1 MNITLPC
8 RHVFTVRELD
18 SITCIHEFYEQDSGG
33 IWTKPT
39 IPKTSGVRNRPMC
52 PRCGGNID
60 SLRYGRVL
68 KNSNDSILQHNIAC
82 NLSERLSK
90 AQEMWSES
98 RKELEKRVISTIR
111 SFGTTSIP
119 IPSENTRQTLRQR
132 TESAVPKGCP
142 TTLDL
147 VQNIGKFHGFPPR
160 HTKAWRKAVEDIS
173 ETYRTAYDVACEP
186 DPSAQA
192 YDRSIFRLYREELNK
207 SGGTADP
214 TTDPVEKRRQQLA
227 SDAAHIAIGQLRPRS
242 SDRFKAEAFW
252 MTIEILVTLGLAI
265 SKACDESQDR
275 RGANAICWD
284 NIAAYFLSQACKD
297 AETALSMA
305 EKSRSPNKI
314 VQCQLLILQIQYEV
328 AAHKCRLA
336 IRSELLLNPERR
348 DEYLDMCT
356 HGVMNVQNLRVTVPQ
371 DYQGRA
377 RRESAA
383 GVNTTRADWVREHF
397 IEPTQNILDAWN
409 NLDLIIDVN
418 MPGWRR
424 EDANAERLIYW
435 KPIVQEA
442 AASRRKCHT
451 ERFNQC
457 SRGHPYVKGECHV
470 SVGVGLQL
478 LGVLDEEE
486 DSLELPA
493 AHIARQT
500 QEDGPSTP
508 TQQTF
513 RDASS
518 RPEDSTASNFPG
530 LSNDSFSV
538 AGTNHSP
545 GQTHN
550 LLRQYVDDSFRFST
564 VAQVYRFVSL
574 LCNASTRNSSWTLEE
589 GQPQGNGILRL
600 GDAIRFPAENNGP
613 WSFQRGYIPILTYLS
628 SDWVTKSRIN
638 TEVNAL
644 YGLVHNEFPI
654 IRNTIETHMQRLM
667 AARSFNDGPQ
677 PLSGKQVFKVI
688 FVTLFEYLTRI
699 KEATIKNPDIRDLA
713 EQMGRWFDE
722 WVTALRF
729 GSSFSD
735 ECNTYD
741 EDKRQLVINN
751 IRADKERVLR
761 IVQREKV
768 VLVTREERPSRQGA
782 TTEGLIATLQRNC
795 DYDGP
800 GERREKGPRHDNDKV
815 SISDIRVAPTNE
827 ELACY
832 DDPFL
837 PGNFA
842 EAPHFYDSKSVER
855 LIDVQFRLLREELI
869 APIRMATQLIMS
881 DLRKPD
887 DATTILSKLIK
898 DGGGRY
904 RAPANTQES
913 VIFSVFPNVT
923 FQPLSLNNRGTSVG
937 IEFDTPPGKARD
949 KQTQPRVEYW
959 EQVSKKRLMLGG
971 LVALVWKD
979 LTGSVDIYVGT
990 VASTPRD
997 LAEAAKKS
1005 KDRIALRVSFFDAAA
1020 ELRIVQSLQN
1030 RQNHGTKILIEAP
1043 VFYEGIRPFLEALKA
1058 DPARLPFAQYLVHQS
1073 EIELQQTMIAAPL
1086 YSRTPGF
1093 SFELKDLF
1101 SSSAGVPTLRM
1112 STTNPDS
1119 VANARNRLRNSRLD
1133 PSQAEAVID
1142 SLTREV
1148 SLIQGPP
1155 GTGKSYTGLELIRV
1169 LIKNQISPILL
1180 VAYTNHALDHMLKG
1194 ILDADIT
1201 KNLIRLGSR
1210 SAVDERLASFSLDE
1224 AEKISTKS
1232 RLDRNI
1238 NAAYRE
1244 MRAAEAEMSGLMQKI
1259 TERQIPQEHME
1270 DCILSSYPFH
1280 YEELFSNMPSWISTL
1295 VSNAAEADGEWETVG
1310 KTEQDLSV
1318 INYWATGRD
1327 LQFLEG
1333 PKEDKPQNKQK
1344 QKSDGG
1350 SSNKFG
1356 ALADGGSSKK
1366 GKASLSG
1373 LAAQHQAFLLDF
1385 LSQHGLHQVPAIP
1398 RTARPL
1404 EALKE
1409 DPMVWSMSLTERN
1422 TLYDIWYATASESI
1436 RESQI
1441 EDFENLRKKHAA
1453 ARQSFE
1459 EIKEQ
1464 GKVNILRRSHI
1475 IGCTTTGAA
1484 KVVSLLSGVEP
1495 KVMIVEE
1502 AGQVLESHIL
1512 ASLVESV
1519 QHIIMIGDPLQLR
1532 PKLATDNPHTGHI
1545 WKFDQSLMERLS
1557 KSGFP
1562 MSQIDVQRRMRPAI
1576 STLIRRSLYPNLKDH
1591 ELVKRYPDVYGMRK
1605 NVFFIDMIY
1614 DLVLH
1619 LLRQGTYNKEGNI
1632 VVLAAY
1638 LGQIPKIRQ
1647 RLRDIVTTIVDER
1660 DAELLEQHGIED
1672 EETTTVQEVKVSKHV
1687 LIRTLDNF
1695 QGEEGEVV
1703 ILSLVRNSGTPF
1715 DGHVSSLQ
1723 YTGGRSTIGFLRS
1736 KNRTNVG
1743 LSRAK
1748 HGMYIFGNAPE
1759 LARASDMWATILQ
1772 ELHQSGSIGDGLPI
1786 TCQRHPDYV
1795 EWVDACGHA
1804 LNLYPAAM
1812 CALSR
1817 YDQSHNF
1824 KPYANGVENH
1834 VSVCVPSITHA
1845 IESAGSARRLL
1856 ETADS
1861 QFEMSNCRVGIYT
1874 RLLHAISLVC
1884 QKKSSVLPKSKSN
1897 FHLASTKQ
1905 RCLAAKIQ
1913 PHTRAKNHAE
1923 LASRVALNHVRPNVE
1938 HARNLVHRILEGHEL
1953 DVLRGLNIQN
1963 IFVVAFYAVGIHAK
1977 TNASKGI
1984 PVRVHAKKSVVKYAP
1999 MAHVVSH
2006 ARHLATPVCSL
2017 APGTVN
2023 IYNARLLAEWHA
2035 HDFPATKNAPIFC
2048 DAVIPVPQCVANLVL
2063 DKHVDL
2069 EDDGSLDSM
2078 TITLPCGHVFTV
2090 ETLDGITSLGDFY
2103 EKDGD
2108 GKWVKSI
2115 TPDDTG
2121 EIRTRPVC
2129 PSCRGNIDSRRY
2141 GRVCKNSNLAILQ
2154 HNTAS
2159 SLSRR
2164 LATVEAK
2171 IATVRERIDKSV
2183 IDAIKSCKP
2192 EGPDQTITTEA
2203 RREMVDK
2210 RDITLARE
2218 HERPTPAE
2226 VIEEID
2232 KFHGFAENYAK
2243 SWKGGIKVAIE
2254 SYRVARQITC
2264 ERDPAVQAYEASLSQ
2279 LYREELDRFGVDLSL
2294 GAPRDVEQQ
2303 ALRVARAKIGQ
2314 LPPRASL
2321 RFVVEAFWIT
2331 VDILMQLGVAV
2342 SKASDEV
2349 RIRDNTG
2356 TEHHQWEQLAEFIL
2370 DRAAKD
2376 AETAYKLANNSES
2389 WNKAI
2394 KCQVF
2399 VLQTHYELAA
2409 HQCRVAIGKGALS
2422 DSNVKAELVD
2432 MCRQGIKHI
2441 KGLQTSIPQEYSSRW
2456 GPRERQNKLAWANTN
2471 FVQPSNVI
2479 LESWETLKRSAKGG
2493 TWYQEV
2499 TNAERS
2505 AIMRAMMQ
2513 GAGHDRLWHTGHFYQ
2528 CPNGHP
2534 YVIGECGGA
2543 MQVSTCPEC
2552 GAAIGGSHHQSLAG
2566 NTHANEFVNLARQGG
2581 VEDAGWEW
2589 GPGRRR

>member
-1 MNITLPC
+1 
-8 RHVFTVRELD
+8 
-18 SITCIHEFYEQDSGG
+18 
-33 IWTKPT
+33 
-39 IPKTSGVRNRPMC
+39 
-52 PRCGGNID
+52 
-60 SLRYGRVL
+60 
-68 KNSNDSILQHNIAC
+68 
-82 NLSERLSK
+82 
-90 AQEMWSES
+90 
-98 RKELEKRVISTIR
+98 
-111 SFGTTSIP
+111 
-119 IPSENTRQTLRQR
+119 
-132 TESAVPKGCP
+132 
-142 TTLDL
+142 
-147 VQNIGKFHGFPPR
+147 
-160 HTKAWRKAVEDIS
+160 
-173 ETYRTAYDVACEP
+173 
-186 DPSAQA
+186 
-192 YDRSIFRLYREELNK
+192 
-207 SGGTADP
+207 
-214 TTDPVEKRRQQLA
+214 
-227 SDAAHIAIGQLRPRS
+227 
-242 SDRFKAEAFW
+242 
-252 MTIEILVTLGLAI
+252 
-265 SKACDESQDR
+265 
-275 RGANAICWD
+275 
-284 NIAAYFLSQACKD
+284 
-297 AETALSMA
+297 
-305 EKSRSPNKI
+305 
-314 VQCQLLILQIQYEV
+314 
-328 AAHKCRLA
+328 
-336 IRSELLLNPERR
+336 
-348 DEYLDMCT
+348 
-356 HGVMNVQNLRVTVPQ
+356 
-371 DYQGRA
+371 
-377 RRESAA
+377 
-383 GVNTTRADWVREHF
+383 
-397 IEPTQNILDAWN
+397 
-409 NLDLIIDVN
+409 
-418 MPGWRR
+418 
-424 EDANAERLIYW
+424 
-435 KPIVQEA
+435 
-442 AASRRKCHT
+442 
-451 ERFNQC
+451 
-457 SRGHPYVKGECHV
+457 
-470 SVGVGLQL
+470 
-478 LGVLDEEE
+478 
-486 DSLELPA
+486 
-493 AHIARQT
+493 
-500 QEDGPSTP
+500 
-508 TQQTF
+508 
-513 RDASS
+513 
-518 RPEDSTASNFPG
+518 
-530 LSNDSFSV
+530 
-538 AGTNHSP
+538 
-545 GQTHN
+545 
-550 LLRQYVDDSFRFST
+550 
-564 VAQVYRFVSL
+564 
-574 LCNASTRNSSWTLEE
+574 
-589 GQPQGNGILRL
+589 
-600 GDAIRFPAENNGP
+600 
-613 WSFQRGYIPILTYLS
+613 
-628 SDWVTKSRIN
+628 
-638 TEVNAL
+638 
-644 YGLVHNEFPI
+644 
-654 IRNTIETHMQRLM
+654 MQRLM

-741 EDKRQLVINN
+741 EDKRQL
-751 IRADKERVLR
+751 
-761 IVQREKV
+761 REKV

-913 VIFSVFPNVT
+913 VIFS
-923 FQPLSLNNRGTSVG
+923 TSVG

-1101 SSSAGVPTLRM
+1101 SPSAGVPTLRM

-1356 ALADGGSSKK
+1356 ALADGGSTKK
-1366 GKASLSG
+1366 GKASSSG

-1398 RTARPL
+1398 QTARPL

-1475 IGCTTTGAA
+1475 MA
-1484 KVVSLLSGVEP
+1484 VQQQGVEP

-1532 PKLATDNPHTGHI
+1532 PSVNSYKLATDNPHTGHI

-1562 MSQIDVQRRMRPAI
+1562 MSQIDEQGTLRRAF
-1576 STLIRRSLYPNLKDH
+1576 RRSLYPNLKDH
-1591 ELVKRYPDVYGMRK
+1591 ELVKRYPDVYGMHK
-1605 NVFFIDMIY
+1605 NVFFARD
-1614 DLVLH
+1614 
-1619 LLRQGTYNKEGNI
+1619 YNKEGNI

-1672 EETTTVQEVKVSKHV
+1672 EETTTVQESKSRSTS
-1687 LIRTLDNF
+1687 LF
-1695 QGEEGEVV
+1695 GEEGEVV

-1759 LARASDMWATILQ
+1759 LARERYVGTILQ
-1772 ELHQSGSIGDGLPI
+1772 ELHHQAVLEMGCPLHVTATQIM
-1786 TCQRHPDYV
+1786 
-1795 EWVDACGHA
+1795 W
-1804 LNLYPAAM
+1804 
-1812 CALSR
+1812 
-1817 YDQSHNF
+1817 
-1824 KPYANGVENH
+1824 NG
-1834 VSVCVPSITHA
+1834 
-1845 IESAGSARRLL
+1845 
-1856 ETADS
+1856 
-1861 QFEMSNCRVGIYT
+1861 
-1874 RLLHAISLVC
+1874 
-1884 QKKSSVLPKSKSN
+1884 
-1897 FHLASTKQ
+1897 
-1905 RCLAAKIQ
+1905 LAA
-1913 PHTRAKNHAE
+1913 R
-1923 LASRVALNHVRPNVE
+1923 
-1938 HARNLVHRILEGHEL
+1938 
-1953 DVLRGLNIQN
+1953 
-1963 IFVVAFYAVGIHAK
+1963 
-1977 TNASKGI
+1977 
-1984 PVRVHAKKSVVKYAP
+1984 
-1999 MAHVVSH
+1999 
-2006 ARHLATPVCSL
+2006 
-2017 APGTVN
+2017 
-2023 IYNARLLAEWHA
+2023 
-2035 HDFPATKNAPIFC
+2035 
-2048 DAVIPVPQCVANLVL
+2048 
-2063 DKHVDL
+2063 
-2069 EDDGSLDSM
+2069 
-2078 TITLPCGHVFTV
+2078 
-2090 ETLDGITSLGDFY
+2090 
-2103 EKDGD
+2103 
-2108 GKWVKSI
+2108 
-2115 TPDDTG
+2115 
-2121 EIRTRPVC
+2121 
-2129 PSCRGNIDSRRY
+2129 
-2141 GRVCKNSNLAILQ
+2141 
-2154 HNTAS
+2154 
-2159 SLSRR
+2159 
-2164 LATVEAK
+2164 
-2171 IATVRERIDKSV
+2171 
-2183 IDAIKSCKP
+2183 
-2192 EGPDQTITTEA
+2192 
-2203 RREMVDK
+2203 
-2210 RDITLARE
+2210 
-2218 HERPTPAE
+2218 
-2226 VIEEID
+2226 
-2232 KFHGFAENYAK
+2232 
-2243 SWKGGIKVAIE
+2243 
-2254 SYRVARQITC
+2254 
-2264 ERDPAVQAYEASLSQ
+2264 
-2279 LYREELDRFGVDLSL
+2279 
-2294 GAPRDVEQQ
+2294 
-2303 ALRVARAKIGQ
+2303 
-2314 LPPRASL
+2314 
-2321 RFVVEAFWIT
+2321 
-2331 VDILMQLGVAV
+2331 
-2342 SKASDEV
+2342 
-2349 RIRDNTG
+2349 
-2356 TEHHQWEQLAEFIL
+2356 
-2370 DRAAKD
+2370 
-2376 AETAYKLANNSES
+2376 
-2389 WNKAI
+2389 
-2394 KCQVF
+2394 
-2399 VLQTHYELAA
+2399 
-2409 HQCRVAIGKGALS
+2409 
-2422 DSNVKAELVD
+2422 
-2432 MCRQGIKHI
+2432 
-2441 KGLQTSIPQEYSSRW
+2441 
-2456 GPRERQNKLAWANTN
+2456 
-2471 FVQPSNVI
+2471 
-2479 LESWETLKRSAKGG
+2479 
-2493 TWYQEV
+2493 
-2499 TNAERS
+2499 
-2505 AIMRAMMQ
+2505 
-2513 GAGHDRLWHTGHFYQ
+2513 
-2528 CPNGHP
+2528 
-2534 YVIGECGGA
+2534 
-2543 MQVSTCPEC
+2543 
-2552 GAAIGGSHHQSLAG
+2552 
-2566 NTHANEFVNLARQGG
+2566 
-2581 VEDAGWEW
+2581 
-2589 GPGRRR
+2589 

>member
-1 MNITLPC
+1 
-8 RHVFTVRELD
+8 
-18 SITCIHEFYEQDSGG
+18 
-33 IWTKPT
+33 
-39 IPKTSGVRNRPMC
+39 
-52 PRCGGNID
+52 
-60 SLRYGRVL
+60 
-68 KNSNDSILQHNIAC
+68 
-82 NLSERLSK
+82 
-90 AQEMWSES
+90 
-98 RKELEKRVISTIR
+98 
-111 SFGTTSIP
+111 
-119 IPSENTRQTLRQR
+119 
-132 TESAVPKGCP
+132 
-142 TTLDL
+142 
-147 VQNIGKFHGFPPR
+147 
-160 HTKAWRKAVEDIS
+160 
-173 ETYRTAYDVACEP
+173 
-186 DPSAQA
+186 
-192 YDRSIFRLYREELNK
+192 
-207 SGGTADP
+207 
-214 TTDPVEKRRQQLA
+214 
-227 SDAAHIAIGQLRPRS
+227 
-242 SDRFKAEAFW
+242 
-252 MTIEILVTLGLAI
+252 
-265 SKACDESQDR
+265 
-275 RGANAICWD
+275 
-284 NIAAYFLSQACKD
+284 
-297 AETALSMA
+297 
-305 EKSRSPNKI
+305 
-314 VQCQLLILQIQYEV
+314 
-328 AAHKCRLA
+328 
-336 IRSELLLNPERR
+336 
-348 DEYLDMCT
+348 
-356 HGVMNVQNLRVTVPQ
+356 
-371 DYQGRA
+371 
-377 RRESAA
+377 
-383 GVNTTRADWVREHF
+383 
-397 IEPTQNILDAWN
+397 
-409 NLDLIIDVN
+409 
-418 MPGWRR
+418 
-424 EDANAERLIYW
+424 
-435 KPIVQEA
+435 
-442 AASRRKCHT
+442 
-451 ERFNQC
+451 
-457 SRGHPYVKGECHV
+457 
-470 SVGVGLQL
+470 
-478 LGVLDEEE
+478 
-486 DSLELPA
+486 
-493 AHIARQT
+493 
-500 QEDGPSTP
+500 
-508 TQQTF
+508 
-513 RDASS
+513 
-518 RPEDSTASNFPG
+518 
-530 LSNDSFSV
+530 
-538 AGTNHSP
+538 
-545 GQTHN
+545 
-550 LLRQYVDDSFRFST
+550 
-564 VAQVYRFVSL
+564 
-574 LCNASTRNSSWTLEE
+574 
-589 GQPQGNGILRL
+589 
-600 GDAIRFPAENNGP
+600 
-613 WSFQRGYIPILTYLS
+613 
-628 SDWVTKSRIN
+628 
-638 TEVNAL
+638 
-644 YGLVHNEFPI
+644 
-654 IRNTIETHMQRLM
+654 
-667 AARSFNDGPQ
+667 
-677 PLSGKQVFKVI
+677 
-688 FVTLFEYLTRI
+688 
-699 KEATIKNPDIRDLA
+699 
-713 EQMGRWFDE
+713 
-722 WVTALRF
+722 
-729 GSSFSD
+729 
-735 ECNTYD
+735 
-741 EDKRQLVINN
+741 
-751 IRADKERVLR
+751 
-761 IVQREKV
+761 
-768 VLVTREERPSRQGA
+768 
-782 TTEGLIATLQRNC
+782 
-795 DYDGP
+795 
-800 GERREKGPRHDNDKV
+800 
-815 SISDIRVAPTNE
+815 
-827 ELACY
+827 
-832 DDPFL
+832 
-837 PGNFA
+837 
-842 EAPHFYDSKSVER
+842 
-855 LIDVQFRLLREELI
+855 
-869 APIRMATQLIMS
+869 
-881 DLRKPD
+881 
-887 DATTILSKLIK
+887 
-898 DGGGRY
+898 
-904 RAPANTQES
+904 
-913 VIFSVFPNVT
+913 
-923 FQPLSLNNRGTSVG
+923 
-937 IEFDTPPGKARD
+937 
-949 KQTQPRVEYW
+949 
-959 EQVSKKRLMLGG
+959 
-971 LVALVWKD
+971 
-979 LTGSVDIYVGT
+979 
-990 VASTPRD
+990 
-997 LAEAAKKS
+997 
-1005 KDRIALRVSFFDAAA
+1005 
-1020 ELRIVQSLQN
+1020 
-1030 RQNHGTKILIEAP
+1030 
-1043 VFYEGIRPFLEALKA
+1043 
-1058 DPARLPFAQYLVHQS
+1058 
-1073 EIELQQTMIAAPL
+1073 
-1086 YSRTPGF
+1086 
-1093 SFELKDLF
+1093 
-1101 SSSAGVPTLRM
+1101 M

-1155 GTGKSYTGLELIRV
+1155 GTG
-1169 LIKNQISPILL
+1169 
-1180 VAYTNHALDHMLKG
+1180 KG

-1259 TERQIPQEHME
+1259 TERRFRRNTWRIVFCP
-1270 DCILSSYPFH
+1270 
-1280 YEELFSNMPSWISTL
+1280 
-1295 VSNAAEADGEWETVG
+1295 DGEWETVG

-1366 GKASLSG
+1366 GKASSSG

-1464 GKVNILRRSHI
+1464 VWKVNILRRSHI

-1502 AGQVLESHIL
+1502 RARFS
-1512 ASLVESV
+1512 SRTYSRTVE
-1519 QHIIMIGDPLQLR
+1519 GTR
-1532 PKLATDNPHTGHI
+1532 NT
-1545 WKFDQSLMERLS
+1545 
-1557 KSGFP
+1557 
-1562 MSQIDVQRRMRPAI
+1562 QRAF
-1576 STLIRRSLYPNLKDH
+1576 RRSLYPNLKDH
-1591 ELVKRYPDVYGMRK
+1591 ELVKRYPDVYGMHK
-1605 NVFFIDMIY
+1605 NVFFARD
-1614 DLVLH
+1614 
-1619 LLRQGTYNKEGNI
+1619 YNKEGNI

-1672 EETTTVQEVKVSKHV
+1672 EETTTVQESKSRSTS
-1687 LIRTLDNF
+1687 LF
-1695 QGEEGEVV
+1695 EGEVV

-1786 TCQRHPDYV
+1786 TCHRHPDYV
-1795 EWVDACGHA
+1795 EWVKQPGRLPIVDACGHA

-1817 YDQSHNF
+1817 YAQSHKF
-1824 KPYANGVENH
+1824 EPYANGVENH

-1845 IESAGSARRLL
+1845 IENAGSARRLL

-1884 QKKSSVLPKSKSN
+1884 QKKSSVFPKSKSN

-1938 HARNLVHRILEGHEL
+1938 HARNLAHRILEGHEL
-1953 DVLRGLNIQN
+1953 DVLRGPNIQN
-1963 IFVVAFYAVGIHAK
+1963 IFVVAFYAVDIHAK

-1999 MAHVVSH
+1999 WLMSFPMLDTLQPLYAALRLELH
-2006 ARHLATPVCSL
+2006 AP
-2017 APGTVN
+2017 
-2023 IYNARLLAEWHA
+2023 
-2035 HDFPATKNAPIFC
+2035 DFPATKNAPIFC
-2048 DAVIPVPQCVANLVL
+2048 DAVIPVPQCVANLAL
-2063 DKHVDL
+2063 NKHVDL

-2218 HERPTPAE
+2218 HERPTPA
-2226 VIEEID
+2226 D
-2232 KFHGFAENYAK
+2232 
-2243 SWKGGIKVAIE
+2243 WKGGIKVAIE

-2356 TEHHQWEQLAEFIL
+2356 TEHHQWEQLAEFVL

-2499 TNAERS
+2499 TN
-2505 AIMRAMMQ
+2505 RAF
-2513 GAGHDRLWHTGHFYQ
+2513 GHTGHFYQ

-2552 GAAIGGSHHQSLAG
+2552 GAAIGGSHHRSLAG